1 MATVIEVEF
10 FNSYWIQKIASNHP
24 NQGVASQ
31 LRQTPIGPGVGYP
44 GAFFMSNVND
54 AYNWQ
59 IEEGRIRG
67 GYNNVSTDIGVNAF
81 VNDPNPQQ
89 QHRFNT
95 LIYSG
100 LYNSRT
106 GFNATNV
113 FSVAEDITRSTD
125 PANGSIQK
133 IYAEDTNL
141 IVFQEDKISR
151 ALIDKDTIY
160 TTEGGTQTQSGARV
174 VGQIVPYKGEYG
186 ISKNPESFAVY
197 GYRKYLAD
205 RNRNAI
211 LRLSNDG
218 ITEISSYGMMDWFRD
233 NLALIPNEKS
243 SYTVEYTLGSDVTS
257 GDTNI
262 IVDNVTGQNIN
273 LGMSL
278 SFSIDGGTS
287 FTNVD
292 GYVVYKQVSN
302 STTEVFYSS
311 ALPEMSKDDGGDPPI
326 STIVRFTKY
335 YKGRIVGGYDIHNKN
350 YIVSLQKS
358 PRYISKDKSTYDT
371 LSFDESINGWVSF
384 FSYKPQFAFS
394 LANNYYTTTSSSLY
408 EHYDDSTLNN
418 RGNFYGID
426 NNANITFVFNEQ
438 PSLIKNFKTVGYEGS
453 NGWQVESFVS
463 DIEQPNA
470 LNQGFIENQDTTQGV
485 KSYDEGLYTDITTGQ
500 PLRAGFNRKENLYVA
515 NLVSNSVARA
525 GEITF
530 GKERTGIKGYI
541 ATVKFSTDNTTEK
554 GGMKELWSTRSEYVM
569 SSY

>member
-10 FNSYWIQKIASNHP
+10 FNSYWIQKIASNDP
-24 NQGVASQ
+24 LQSTVSNT
-31 LRQTPIGPGVGYP
+31 RQVPIGPGVGYP

-174 VGQIVPYKGEYG
+174 IGQIVPYKGEYG

-197 GYRKYLAD
+197 GYRKYVAD

-243 SYTVEYTLGSDVTS
+243 SYDLDYGLTSSTNS
-257 GDTNI
+257 GDTDIN
-262 IVDNVTGQNIN
+262 VDTVPGQNIT

-278 SFSIDGGTS
+278 SFSIDAGTS
-287 FTNVD
+287 FTKVD
-292 GYVVYKQVSN
+292 GYVTYTEVSPN
-302 STTEVFYSS
+302 GLVTTVFYSTS
-311 ALPEMSKDDGGDPPI
+311 LPEIATAKNVI
-326 STIVRFTKY
+326 IRFTKY

-350 YIVSLQKS
+350 YVVSLQKS
-358 PRYISKDKSTYDT
+358 PRYISKDESTYDT

-394 LANNYYTTTSSSLY
+394 LANNYYTTTSGSLY
-408 EHYDDSTLNN
+408 EQYDDSTINN
-418 RGNFYGID
+418 RGNFYGVD

-438 PSLIKNFKTVGYEGS
+438 PSMIKNFKTVGYEGS

-470 LNQGFIENQDTTQGV
+470 LNQGFIENQDTTQAV
-485 KSYDEGLYTDITTGQ
+485 RSYDEGLYTDITTGQ

-530 GKERTGIKGYI
+530 GKQRTGIKGYI

>member
-10 FNSYWIQKIASNHP
+10 FNSYWIQKIASNDP
-24 NQGVASQ
+24 LQGSVSNT
-31 LRQTPIGPGVGYP
+31 RQVPIGPGVGYP

-54 AYNWQ
+54 EYDWQ
-59 IEEGRIRG
+59 IEEGRIRS

-160 TTEGGTQTQSGARV
+160 TTEGGTQTQSGAQV

-243 SYTVEYTLGSDVTS
+243 AYNLDYELTSSTSS
-257 GDTNI
+257 GDTDIN
-262 IVDNVTGQNIN
+262 VDTVSGQNIT

-278 SFSIDGGTS
+278 SFSIDAGTS
-287 FTNVD
+287 FTKVD
-292 GYVVYKQVSN
+292 GYVTYTEVSPN
-302 STTEVFYSS
+302 GLVTTVFYSTS
-311 ALPEMSKDDGGDPPI
+311 LPEIATAKNVI
-326 STIVRFTKY
+326 IRFTKY

-350 YIVSLQKS
+350 YVVSLQKS
-358 PRYISKDKSTYDT
+358 PRYISKDESTYDT

-394 LANNYYTTTSSSLY
+394 LANNYYTTTSGSLY
-408 EHYDDSTLNN
+408 EQYDDSTINN
-418 RGNFYGID
+418 RGNFYGVD

-438 PSLIKNFKTVGYEGS
+438 PSVIKNFKTVGYEGS

-470 LNQGFIENQDTTQGV
+470 LNQGFIENQDTTQAI

-530 GKERTGIKGYI
+530 GNQRTGIKGYI

>member
-1 MATVIEVEF
+1 MAAVIEVDF
-10 FNSYWIQKIASNHP
+10 FNSYWIQKIIGSDISGSANPSN
-24 NQGVASQ
+24 G
-31 LRQTPIGPGVGYP
+31 RPIGPGIAYP
-44 GAFFMSNVND
+44 GIFFETNANND
-54 AYNWQ
+54 NRNWQ

-67 GYNNVSTDIGVNAF
+67 GYNNVSTDVGVNAF

-89 QHRFNT
+89 QNRFNT

-125 PANGSIQK
+125 PSNGSIQK

-160 TTEGGTQTQSGARV
+160 TTEGGTQTQSGAKV
-174 VGQIVPYKGEYG
+174 IGQIVPYKGEYG

-233 NLALIPNEKS
+233 NLALISNEKFT
-243 SYTVEYTLGSDVTS
+243 YNLDYTLNTNVTA
-257 GDTNI
+257 GDTVITLDEVAN
-262 IVDNVTGQNIN
+262 QSIN

-278 SFSIDGGTS
+278 SFSTDSGAS
-287 FTNVD
+287 FTNVN
-292 GYVVYKQVSN
+292 GYVLRTQT
-302 STTEVFYSS
+302 STGTVQLFYSS
-311 ALPEMSKDDGGDPPI
+311 SLPAITTGASI
-326 STIVRFTKY
+326 IIRLTKY
-335 YKGRIVGGYDIHNKN
+335 YKGRVVGGYDIHNKN
-350 YIVSLQKS
+350 YVVSLQKS
-358 PRYISKDKSTYDT
+358 PRYISKDKSSYDT
-371 LSFDESINGWVSF
+371 LSFDEGINGWVSF

-394 LANNYYTTTSSSLY
+394 LANNYYTTTSSKLY
-408 EHYDDSTLNN
+408 EQYDDSTLNN
-418 RGNFYGID
+418 RGNFYGTE

-438 PSLIKNFKTVGYEGS
+438 PSIIKNFKTVGYEGS
-453 NGWQVESFVS
+453 NGWQVDTFVS
-463 DIEQPNA
+463 DIEQPNSF
-470 LNQGFIENQDTTQGV
+470 NQGFIENQDTTQSV
-485 KSYDEGLYTDITTGQ
+485 KSYDEGVYTDITTGQ
-500 PLRAGFNRKENLYVA
+500 PLRVGFNRKENLYVA
-515 NLVSNSVARA
+515 NLVSSSVARA
-525 GEITF
+525 GEVTF
-530 GKERTGIKGYI
+530 GKQRTGIKGYI
-541 ATVKFSTDNTTEK
+541 ATVKFSTDNSTEK
-554 GGMKELWSTRSEYVM
+554 GGMKELWSTRSDYVM

>member
-10 FNSYWIQKIASNHP
+10 FNSYWIQKIASNDP
-24 NQGVASQ
+24 LQGSVSNT
-31 LRQTPIGPGVGYP
+31 RQVPIGPGVGYP

-54 AYNWQ
+54 EYDWQ

-160 TTEGGTQTQSGARV
+160 TTEGGTQTQSGAQV

-243 SYTVEYTLGSDVTS
+243 AYNLDYELTSSTSS
-257 GDTNI
+257 GDTDIN
-262 IVDNVTGQNIN
+262 VDTVSGQNIT

-278 SFSIDGGTS
+278 SFSIDAGTS
-287 FTNVD
+287 FTKVD
-292 GYVVYKQVSN
+292 GYVTYTEVSPN
-302 STTEVFYSS
+302 GLVTTVFYSTS
-311 ALPEMSKDDGGDPPI
+311 LPEIATAKNVI
-326 STIVRFTKY
+326 IRFTKY

-350 YIVSLQKS
+350 YVVSLQKS
-358 PRYISKDKSTYDT
+358 PRYISKDESTYDT

-394 LANNYYTTTSSSLY
+394 LANNYYTTTSGSLY
-408 EHYDDSTLNN
+408 EQYDDSTINN
-418 RGNFYGID
+418 RGNFYGVD

-438 PSLIKNFKTVGYEGS
+438 PSVIKNFKTVGYEGS

-470 LNQGFIENQDTTQGV
+470 LNQGFIENQDTTQAI

-530 GKERTGIKGYI
+530 GNQRTGIKGYI

>member
-1 MATVIEVEF
+1 MATVIEVDF
-10 FNSYWIQKIASNHP
+10 FNSYWIQKIIGSNISGSANPSH
-24 NQGVASQ
+24 G
-31 LRQTPIGPGVGYP
+31 RPIGPGIGYP
-44 GAFFMSNVND
+44 GIFFETNANND
-54 AYNWQ
+54 SRNWQ
-59 IEEGRIRG
+59 VEEGRIRG

-89 QHRFNT
+89 QNRFNT

-174 VGQIVPYKGEYG
+174 IGQIVPYKGEYG

-233 NLALIPNEKS
+233 NLALISNERS
-243 SYTVEYTLGSDVTS
+243 NYNLDYSLDADVVV
-257 GDTNI
+257 GDTVI
-262 IVDNVTGQNIN
+262 DLETVSGQDIS

-278 SFSIDGGTS
+278 SFSTDSGAS
-287 FTNVD
+287 FTNVN
-292 GYVVYKQVSN
+292 GYVVRIGVSG
-302 STTEVFYSS
+302 STTTVFYTASLPAITKS
-311 ALPEMSKDDGGDPPI
+311 A
-326 STIVRFTKY
+326 STIMRFTKY
-335 YKGRIVGGYDIHNKN
+335 YKGRILGGYDVHNKN
-350 YIVSLQKS
+350 YVVSLQES
-358 PRYISKDKSTYDT
+358 PRYIDQNTSSYNT
-371 LSFDESINGWVSF
+371 LSFDEGINGWVSF
-384 FSYKPQFAFS
+384 FSYKPQFSFS

-408 EHYDDSTLNN
+408 EQYDDTTPNN

-426 NNANITFVFNEQ
+426 NNANITFVFNEK
-438 PSLIKNFKTVGYEGS
+438 PSIIKNFKTVGYEGS
-453 NGWQVESFVS
+453 NGWQVDTFVS
-463 DIEQPNA
+463 DIEQPNPF
-470 LNQGFIENQDTTQGV
+470 NQGFIENQDTTESV
-485 KSYDEGLYTDITTGQ
+485 KSYEEGLYIDPTTGQ

-515 NLVSNSVARA
+515 NLISSSIARA
-525 GEITF
+525 GEVTF
-530 GKERTGIKGYI
+530 GDQITGIKGYI
-541 ATVKFSTDNTTEK
+541 ATVKFSTDNSTEK
-554 GGMKELWSTRSEYVM
+554 GGMKELWSTRSDYVM